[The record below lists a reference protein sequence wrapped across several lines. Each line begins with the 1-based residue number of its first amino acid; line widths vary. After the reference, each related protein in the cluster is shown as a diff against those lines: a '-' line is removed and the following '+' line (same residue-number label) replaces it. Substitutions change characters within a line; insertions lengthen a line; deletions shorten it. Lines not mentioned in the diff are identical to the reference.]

1 MAASFSVPSMIMEEE
16 GRFEAEV
23 AEVQTW
29 WSSERFKLTR
39 RPYTARDVVAL
50 RGHLKQGYAS
60 NEMAKKLW
68 RTLKSHQA
76 NGTASRTFGALD
88 PVQVTM
94 MAKHLDTIYVSGWQC
109 SSTHTSTNEPGPD
122 LADYPYDTVPNK
134 VEHLFFAQQYHDS
147 FFTTTTLIFAAW
159 YGSDPYGIHLGVS
172 ERRLVTASLW
182 WEPSFRVESSRFLF
196 TGYVNL
202 EASQTAIVGISA
214 NQKLLGVDVE
224 HEVMS
229 LPVMTLSSWY
239 RGEMTISDAIDW
251 GVFVLFDAE
260 MSKVY
265 KRESSIFVT
274 GLSIYT
280 VPVEICE
287 KLAIP
292 EAEWPRAI
300 GELKQREARM
310 SMSRE
315 ERAKTPFVDYLKP
328 IIADG
333 DTGFGGTTATVK
345 LCKLFV
351 ERGAAGVHIEDQ
363 SSVTKKCGHMAGKV
377 LVAVSE
383 HINRLVAARLQFDV
397 MGTETVLVA
406 RTDAVAATLIQSN
419 IDSRD
424 HQFILGVTNPSLRGK
439 SLSSLLAEGM
449 AVGNNGPALQA
460 IEDQWLSSARLMTF
474 SDAVVEA
481 LKRMNLSENEKSRR
495 VNEWLNHARY
505 ENCLSNE
512 QGRELAAKLGVTDL
526 FWDWDLPRTR
536 EGFYRFQGS
545 VTAAVVRGWAFAQIA
560 DLIWME
566 TASPDLNECT
576 QFAEGVKSKTPEVML
591 AYNLSPSFNWDASG
605 MTDQQMMEFIPRIAR
620 LGYCWQFITLAG
632 FHADALV
639 VDTFAKDYA
648 RRGML
653 AYVERIQREE
663 RSNGVDTLAHQ
674 KWSGANYYDRYLKTV
689 QGGISST
696 AAMGKGVTEEQFKET
711 WTRPGAAGM
720 GEGTSLVVAKSRM

>member
-1 MAASFSVPSMIMEEE
+1 MAASYSVPSMIMEEE

-23 AEVQTW
+23 AEVQAW
-29 WSSERFKLTR
+29 WGSERFKLTK
-39 RPYTARDVVAL
+39 RPYSARDVVAL
-50 RGHLKQGYAS
+50 RGTLRQSYGS

-68 RTLKSHQA
+68 RTLKNHQA
-76 NGTASRTFGALD
+76 NGTSSRTFGALD

-134 VEHLFFAQQYHDS
+134 VEHLFFAQQYHD
-147 FFTTTTLIFAAW
+147 
-159 YGSDPYGIHLGVS
+159 
-172 ERRLVTASLW
+172 RK
-182 WEPSFRVESSRFLF
+182 
-196 TGYVNL
+196 
-202 EASQTAIVGISA
+202 
-214 NQKLLGVDVE
+214 QK
-224 HEVMS
+224 
-229 LPVMTLSSWY
+229 
-239 RGEMTISDAIDW
+239 
-251 GVFVLFDAE
+251 
-260 MSKVY
+260 
-265 KRESSIFVT
+265 
-274 GLSIYT
+274 
-280 VPVEICE
+280 
-287 KLAIP
+287 
-292 EAEWPRAI
+292 
-300 GELKQREARM
+300 EARM

-315 ERAKTPFVDYLKP
+315 ERARTPYVDYLKP

-406 RTDAVAATLIQSN
+406 RTDAVAATLIQTN
-419 IDSRD
+419 VDTRD
-424 HQFILGVTNPSLRGK
+424 HQFILGASNLNLRGK
-439 SLSSLLAEGM
+439 SLATLLAEAM
-449 AVGNNGPALQA
+449 AAGKTGAELQA
-460 IEDQWLSSARLMTF
+460 IEDNWTSMAQLKTF
-474 SDAVVEA
+474 SECVTDAIKA
-481 LKRMNLSENEKSRR
+481 MNLGEHENRRRLSEWMSYSSPEK
-495 VNEWLNHARY
+495 
-505 ENCLSNE
+505 CLSNE
-512 QGRELAAKLGVTDL
+512 QAREIAEKLGLKNL

-536 EGFYRFQGS
+536 EGFYRFKGS
-545 VTAAVVRGWAFAQIA
+545 LMAAVVRGWAFADHA
-560 DLIWME
+560 DIIWME
-566 TASPDLNECT
+566 TSSPDMVECT
-576 QFAEGVKSKTPEVML
+576 QFADGVKNRQPEVML

-605 MTDQQMMEFIPRIAR
+605 MNDQQMVDFIPRIAK

-639 VDTFAKDYA
+639 IDTFARDYA

-663 RSNGVDTLAHQ
+663 RNNGVDTLAHQ
-674 KWSGANYYDRYLKTV
+674 KWSGANFYDRYLKTV

-696 AAMGKGVTEEQFKET
+696 AAMGKGVTEEQFKES
-711 WTRPGAAGM
+711 WTRPGTTDLS
-720 GEGTSLVVAKSRM
+720 EGNVVIAKARL

>member
-23 AEVQTW
+23 TEVETW

-134 VEHLFFAQQYHDS
+134 VEHLFFAQQYHD
-147 FFTTTTLIFAAW
+147 
-159 YGSDPYGIHLGVS
+159 
-172 ERRLVTASLW
+172 R
-182 WEPSFRVESSRFLF
+182 
-196 TGYVNL
+196 
-202 EASQTAIVGISA
+202 
-214 NQKLLGVDVE
+214 
-224 HEVMS
+224 
-229 LPVMTLSSWY
+229 
-239 RGEMTISDAIDW
+239 
-251 GVFVLFDAE
+251 
-260 MSKVY
+260 
-265 KRESSIFVT
+265 
-274 GLSIYT
+274 
-280 VPVEICE
+280 
-287 KLAIP
+287 
-292 EAEWPRAI
+292 
-300 GELKQREARM
+300 KQREARM
-310 SMSRE
+310 SISRE
-315 ERAKTPFVDYLKP
+315 ERTKTPFVDYLKP

-449 AVGNNGPALQA
+449 TVGKNGPALQA

-481 LKRMNLSENEKSRR
+481 LNRMNLNESEKSRR

-566 TASPDLNECT
+566 TASPDLKECT

-696 AAMGKGVTEEQFKET
+696 AAMGKGVTEEQFKES

>member
-134 VEHLFFAQQYHDS
+134 VEHLFFAQQYHD
-147 FFTTTTLIFAAW
+147 
-159 YGSDPYGIHLGVS
+159 
-172 ERRLVTASLW
+172 R
-182 WEPSFRVESSRFLF
+182 
-196 TGYVNL
+196 
-202 EASQTAIVGISA
+202 
-214 NQKLLGVDVE
+214 
-224 HEVMS
+224 
-229 LPVMTLSSWY
+229 
-239 RGEMTISDAIDW
+239 
-251 GVFVLFDAE
+251 
-260 MSKVY
+260 
-265 KRESSIFVT
+265 
-274 GLSIYT
+274 
-280 VPVEICE
+280 
-287 KLAIP
+287 
-292 EAEWPRAI
+292 
-300 GELKQREARM
+300 KQREARM

-449 AVGNNGPALQA
+449 AVGKNGPALQA

-545 VTAAVVRGWAFAQIA
+545 VTAAVVRGWSFAQIA